1 MRLPRPLWDTPPA
14 AALGWGVLQLH
25 WEAEMSSA
33 AQEPGSHGDTGHH
46 HPLECLLDS
55 APSCTLLPLP
65 AGPTPAPPGGVAFP
79 TWQMKHLR
87 HRGAEQFTRK
97 SPASTELAQ
106 LAFLL
111 CPSTIY

>member
-1 MRLPRPLWDTPPA
+1 MRLPGPLWDTPPA
-14 AALGWGVLQLH
+14 AALGWGVLQPH

-46 HPLECLLDS
+46 HPLECWLAS

-65 AGPTPAPPGGVAFP
+65 AGPPLPLQEGLHFP
-79 TWQMKHLR
+79 TCQLKNLR

-97 SPASTELAQ
+97 SPANTGLAQ